1 MAASLRSGSLHW
13 RALCGFTIGWLALT
27 FVSFTASLQHL
38 LEFAIIGSILGVSL
52 TAYAIVRGEW
62 KPASASLVI
71 GGLMFFALVVD
82 QVVSGAAR
90 DNIPI
95 LLLQFVMFLFAVE
108 VLTGVLKQETFSAS
122 SAKPDHSVSD
132 QVLARSSK
140 EVQARIARLG
150 VFFASCYVITLGLL
164 YVGAQLRAVSP
175 VLTDVSFYVVVVSIS
190 LALLILVREE

>member
-1 MAASLRSGSLHW
+1 MAASLRFGSLHW
-13 RALCGFTIGWLALT
+13 RALCGFAIGWLALT
-27 FVSFTASLQHL
+27 FVSFTAFLQHL
-38 LEFAIIGSILGVSL
+38 LEFAIVGSILGVSL
-52 TAYAIVRGEW
+52 AAYAIVRGEW
-62 KPASASLVI
+62 KPALASLVI
-71 GGLMFFALVVD
+71 GGLMFFSSVVD

-108 VLTGVLKQETFSAS
+108 VLTGVLTQETFAARF
-122 SAKPDHSVSD
+122 AKPGHAVSD
-132 QVLARSSK
+132 QVLQRSSI

-164 YVGAQLRAVSP
+164 YFGAQLRSVSP